1 MASGLGSTNARV
13 ADAAVYVLLIVVCVL
28 FTVPLLW
35 ILSTS
40 FKTPGEIFTTPTTI
54 LPQLP
59 TTENY
64 RAIATG
70 GFPYY
75 LLNSLIAATGATLLG
90 LVFCV
95 PAAYGFAKFRFRS
108 SGALLSFAVL
118 TRFFPPIALALPFFL
133 QFRLIGLIDTPF
145 GLAIAYVPIVFPLM
159 IWILEGFF
167 RDYPDEILDAAKID
181 GVGTIGTLLRIVV
194 PTSLPAL
201 GVATLFGFLVAW
213 NEFIIAL
220 DPDAHAGRPDAAGRH
235 RLADH
240 AVPDAVGTD
249 DGGRRDLPAARPRGH
264 SDHAARYRRR
274 ADVGGDTRIAFTPT
288 RNSASVIAR
297 PNPGWCNRKG
307 GAFSHAKAAPRYLR
321 VCCTK
326 SPVWRMP
333 AASQAGSQLSLVF
346 RQRRAG

>member
-1 MASGLGSTNARV
+1 MASGLGSTKARV
-13 ADAAVYVLLIVVCVL
+13 ADAAVYIFLILVCVL
-28 FTVPLLW
+28 FTVPVLW

-70 GFPYY
+70 RFPYY

-220 DPDAHAGRPDAAGRH
+220 TLTRTPAGQTLPVGIASLITQFQTLWGQMMAVAVIYLLPVLAVTLITQRGIVAG
-235 RLADH
+235 LMSGA
-240 AVPDAVGTD
+240 T
-249 DGGRRDLPAARPRGH
+249 RG
-264 SDHAARYRRR
+264 
-274 ADVGGDTRIAFTPT
+274 
-288 RNSASVIAR
+288 
-297 PNPGWCNRKG
+297 
-307 GAFSHAKAAPRYLR
+307 
-321 VCCTK
+321 
-326 SPVWRMP
+326 
-333 AASQAGSQLSLVF
+333 
-346 RQRRAG
+346 

>member
-1 MASGLGSTNARV
+1 MANALGSTNVRV

-70 GFPYY
+70 RFPYY

-220 DPDAHAGRPDAAGRH
+220 TLTRTPAGQTLPVGIASLITQFQTLWGQMMAVAVIYLLPVLAVTLITQRGIVAG
-235 RLADH
+235 LMSGA
-240 AVPDAVGTD
+240 T
-249 DGGRRDLPAARPRGH
+249 RG
-264 SDHAARYRRR
+264 
-274 ADVGGDTRIAFTPT
+274 
-288 RNSASVIAR
+288 
-297 PNPGWCNRKG
+297 
-307 GAFSHAKAAPRYLR
+307 
-321 VCCTK
+321 
-326 SPVWRMP
+326 
-333 AASQAGSQLSLVF
+333 
-346 RQRRAG
+346 

>member
-1 MASGLGSTNARV
+1 MASGPGLANARV
-13 ADAAVYVLLIVVCVL
+13 ADAAAYVFLIAVCML

-35 ILSTS
+35 IVSTS
-40 FKTPGEIFTTPTTI
+40 FKTPGEIFTTPTTF

-64 RAIATG
+64 RAIAAG

-75 LLNSLIAATGATLLG
+75 LRNSLIAATGATLLG

-95 PAAYGFAKFRFRS
+95 PAAYGFAKFRYRS

-220 DPDAHAGRPDAAGRH
+220 TLTRTPAGQTLPVGIASLITQFQTLWGQMMAVAVVYLLPV
-235 RLADH
+235 LAVTLI
-240 AVPDAVGTD
+240 AQ
-249 DGGRRDLPAARPRGH
+249 RGIV
-264 SDHAARYRRR
+264 SGLMSGA
-274 ADVGGDTRIAFTPT
+274 TR
-288 RNSASVIAR
+288 
-297 PNPGWCNRKG
+297 G
-307 GAFSHAKAAPRYLR
+307 
-321 VCCTK
+321 
-326 SPVWRMP
+326 
-333 AASQAGSQLSLVF
+333 
-346 RQRRAG
+346 